1 MRTYLLLATCLILV
15 GCGRQDESQREVLG
29 ELETIKSELASKRV
43 DPVRWAFA
51 NKRDIDSAISQWS
64 RDKMEEV
71 KRAEALTPEVEEKVR
86 QYETLQAELL
96 RKRMDTMGFR
106 LPPPPRALG
115 SEAPPA
121 DKDYEALS
129 NRIAEAKAPIAD
141 ILERRARQASQY
153 RDQYSTDKL
162 IAEYVKGRFDLVVD
176 SSEERFSRSAVLYR
190 TTGEVLDITDGVI
203 KLLKEK
209 VKP

>member
-1 MRTYLLLATCLILV
+1 M
-15 GCGRQDESQREVLG
+15 
-29 ELETIKSELASKRV
+29 ETIKSELAGKRA

-51 NKRDIDSAISQWS
+51 NKRDIDSAVSQWS

-71 KRAEALTPEVEEKVR
+71 KRAEALSPEVEAKVR
-86 QYETLQAELL
+86 QYETMQAELV
-96 RKRMDTMGFR
+96 RKRMDTMGFM
-106 LPPPPRALG
+106 LPPPRALG

-121 DKDYEALS
+121 DKDYVALS
-129 NRIAEAKAPIAD
+129 NRVAEAKAPIAD

-162 IAEYVKGRFDLVVD
+162 LAEYVKGRFDLVVD

-190 TTGEVLDITDGVI
+190 TAGDVLDITDGVI